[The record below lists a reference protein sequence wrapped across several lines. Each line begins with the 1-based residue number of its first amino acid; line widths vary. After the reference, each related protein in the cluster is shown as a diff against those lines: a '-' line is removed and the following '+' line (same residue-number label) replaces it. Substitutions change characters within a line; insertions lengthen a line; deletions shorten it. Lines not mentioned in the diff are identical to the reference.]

1 MWHHVLK
8 ISISVTGIENTHT
21 IFGLNI
27 SSLCVKTVIK
37 NTKIV
42 MSDYVVIPRQIKDK
56 TKRIEINVDVM
67 FVNNIPFMI
76 SLG

>member
-1 MWHHVLK
+1 
-8 ISISVTGIENTHT
+8 
-21 IFGLNI
+21 
-27 SSLCVKTVIK
+27 
-37 NTKIV
+37 
-42 MSDYVVIPRQIKDK
+42 MSDYVVIPKQIKEK